1 MLGVSQGVYME
12 AETALIK
19 LKNEEISIHECF
31 RALAQFE
38 HWIVGAS
45 EQNGELYPVL
55 NEGPD
60 GHWLLVFSSVVA
72 FQNYLKAR
80 KVETAPPYIS
90 IKGEWLFRNANSEQ
104 LQGIAL
110 DIGTEHTM
118 PIYSAQFEHLQQW
131 SQTLAVEY
139 IIAALKKESKPDLLK
154 ALAGYPRFFLPVVN
168 SENGNQIILTPDA
181 DNRQLAA
188 IFTSEDAGDLFL
200 KQAEA
205 DLEGSLQLQEC
216 SGSNLF
222 SSLQSMPLDGLV
234 FNPAGP
240 IQPHAFSKALLDA
253 IMLVKAEKEQ

>member
-1 MLGVSQGVYME
+1 ME

-31 RALAQFE
+31 RALAQYE
-38 HWIVGAS
+38 HWVVGAS
-45 EQNGELYPVL
+45 EQDGELFPVL

-60 GHWLLVFSSVVA
+60 GHWLLVFSSVTA

-80 KVETAPPYIS
+80 KLETPPPYIS
-90 IKGEWLFRNANSEQ
+90 IKGEWLFRNANPEQ
-104 LQGIAL
+104 IQGIAL

-118 PIYSAQFEHLQQW
+118 PIYSAQFDLLQQW

-139 IIAALKKESKPDLLK
+139 IIAALKKESKPELLK
-154 ALAGYPRFFLPVVN
+154 ALAGYPQFYLPVI
-168 SENGNQIILTPDA
+168 SDDNGDQIILTPDSE
-181 DNRQLAA
+181 NRQLAA
-188 IFTSEDAGDLFL
+188 IFTSEDAGALFL
-200 KQAEA
+200 NQAEE
-205 DLEGSLQLQEC
+205 DLEGTLQLQEC

-240 IQPHAFSKALLDA
+240 IQPQAFSKALLDA
-253 IMLVKAEKEQ
+253 IMLVKAEKE